1 MINQLKF
8 PTSLLLLVAC
18 MSTGCTQ
25 DEYKVT
31 INEKYKDCC
40 GTEAKVIE
48 LPGGNS
54 VYVPNVFTPNGD
66 GINDLF
72 YPIAK
77 DQDTKKLGVSELKI
91 YNMRDSVIY
100 YRRDFSYTIDLPEVA
115 WNGQMRYNIFN
126 ETPYDPGQ
134 KYEGGPFKYS
144 FELIFLTGDGAIDVK
159 EVTGQA
165 CMIRCEDKVS
175 ELNDRE
181 GCFFPVQGLSGN
193 FNDKIGHQEKDC
205 FR

>member
-8 PTSLLLLVAC
+8 PTSLFLLVAW

-25 DEYKVT
+25 DESKVT

-40 GTEAKVIE
+40 GTEAKVIG

-77 DQDTKKLGVSELKI
+77 DQDTKKFGVSELKI
-91 YNMRDSVIY
+91 YNMQQFR
-100 YRRDFSYTIDLPEVA
+100 
-115 WNGQMRYNIFN
+115 
-126 ETPYDPGQ
+126 
-134 KYEGGPFKYS
+134 
-144 FELIFLTGDGAIDVK
+144 VK
-159 EVTGQA
+159 
-165 CMIRCEDKVS
+165 I
-175 ELNDRE
+175 
-181 GCFFPVQGLSGN
+181 
-193 FNDKIGHQEKDC
+193 
-205 FR
+205 